1 MMIAGPFSPLPVRH
15 GVRVDEWVG
24 SLLRDEV
31 MADS

>member
-1 MMIAGPFSPLPVRH
+1 MVH

-31 MADS
+31 ISDAAGTPARLQ